1 MFSSRL
7 KARIPS
13 WHKWMGLILTVPLL
27 AWIVSAAGMM
37 LITMDL
43 PNGLAGVYRLQPYNS
58 VDVNLGA
65 ATVSPT
71 ALLRRLSTEH
81 KLDRV
86 HWMRLESR
94 GPHLWYVVRP
104 TPFSL
109 AMTFDARTGQRLDPL
124 SDELLALSASEAL
137 VGTRFEKLESVP
149 GFNRY
154 YEIDRVPAVAATV
167 VGEQPSILMLSRD
180 EGRTLRRIDGDAEG
194 FEWWYKKFHVTQ
206 YTDNVIPWTT
216 LLYACAAGVITLA
229 VMGYGLFW
237 WRRERPVASV
247 NTAPGPF
254 SARNFHRK
262 AGVVVGGVLIVQLI
276 AGVYIWLSLGPLNDP
291 FRGKSSFTKE
301 WKAGITTQH
310 ELAEP
315 AAVLAKVAGSL
326 PESPRPVQAIEWRRL
341 GDQDA
346 WFITL
351 RQDERPIVFD
361 AATGARIDA
370 LHPQL
375 AGEIA
380 RQEIIGQPSFEYLGP
395 LHFASID
402 LNRRLPAYRFRFADP
417 GITDVYVM
425 QNTGEIV
432 MRRPAFW
439 RLFGPFLAVHMI
451 AVSGNKTVDM
461 SLLALF
467 QLGFLIVIATGWRLQ
482 FPGKRASNQ
491 KGARAR
497 TPIERMVPEEV
508 DAGEDMVGA
517 QS

>member
-1 MFSSRL
+1 
-7 KARIPS
+7 
-13 WHKWMGLILTVPLL
+13 MGLILTVPLL

-58 VDVNLGA
+58 VDVNLA
-65 ATVSPT
+65 EATVTPT
-71 ALLRRLSTEH
+71 ALLRRLSTDY
-81 KLDRV
+81 KLDRI

-109 AMTFDARTGQRLDPL
+109 AMTFDARTGERLDPL
-124 SDELLALSASEAL
+124 SDDLLALSANEAL
-137 VGTRFEKLESVP
+137 VGTRFEKLEAVP
-149 GFNRY
+149 EFNRDY
-154 YEIDRVPAVAATV
+154 DIDRVPAVAATV

-216 LLYACAAGVITLA
+216 VLYACVAGVITLA
-229 VMGYGLFW
+229 LMGYALFW
-237 WRRERPVASV
+237 WRRKRPVSPVSV
-247 NTAPGPF
+247 TAGPF

-262 AGVVVGGVLIVQLI
+262 VGVAVGGVLIVQLI

-291 FRGKSSFTKE
+291 FRGKSSFTKT
-301 WKAGITTQH
+301 WSAGIATQNQ
-310 ELAEP
+310 LADP
-315 AAVLAKVAGSL
+315 GVLLATVADAL
-326 PESPRPVQAIEWRRL
+326 PESPRPIQSVEWRRL

-346 WFITL
+346 WLITL

-370 LHPQL
+370 LHPQV

-380 RQEIIGQPSFEYLGP
+380 RQEMVGQPDFEYLGP
-395 LHFASID
+395 LHFASMD
-402 LNRRLPAYRFRFADP
+402 LNRRLPAYRFRFDDP
-417 GITDVYVM
+417 GITDVFVM

-439 RLFGPFLAVHMI
+439 RVFGPFLAVHMM
-451 AVSGNKTVDM
+451 AVTGNKAVDM
-461 SLLALF
+461 TLLGLF

-482 FPGKRASNQ
+482 FPGKRVSNQ
-491 KGARAR
+491 ATARFEASSE
-497 TPIERMVPEEV
+497 PILREEV
-508 DAGEDMVGA
+508 GTAEDMVGA
-517 QS
+517 RP